1 MRARWQWIGAT
12 VMALAGC
19 LPQPDATGRVA
30 CGPEGVCPADFVC
43 RFGRCCPSNAGIAAC
58 PTQASLGAADDT
70 GALACDDQGRCP
82 EAFGYECRQ
91 GRYCCPRDA
100 NPASGPCARGAI
112 GNPCTAMTSCVS
124 PRASANADGGASA
137 AGVCRERVFLNL
149 VPLTNGYCSA
159 GCETSDLA
167 SCGADG
173 VCLDLSV
180 ERLCVARCRLP
191 EGAQFGPC
199 RNEPNGQRPAP
210 YVCLPLAPNDP
221 SGREGYCYPDCT
233 VQTAICSAGS
243 RCNPQSHR
251 CEEDC
256 TAGTNC
262 GVNRQCNTTT
272 RQCEDN
278 DCRTNV
284 TCDAMQVCDRSTGK
298 CERRC
303 TLPLAICPLG
313 KRCNST
319 SGLCE

>member
-1 MRARWQWIGAT
+1 MRAQWQWIGAA
-12 VMALAGC
+12 VIVLAGC

-30 CGPEGVCPADFVC
+30 CGPDGVCPADFTC

-58 PTQASLGAADDT
+58 PSQASLGAADDT
-70 GALACDDQGRCP
+70 GALECDAQGRCP

-100 NPASGPCARGAI
+100 TPASGPCARGAI
-112 GNPCTAMTSCVS
+112 GNPCSYDRSVCLPVRPGTS
-124 PRASANADGGASA
+124 A
-137 AGVCRERVFLNL
+137 VCREDFAGVA
-149 VPLTNGYCSA
+149 LTNGYCA
-159 GCETSDLA
+159 GSCSTADLT
-167 SCGADG
+167 SCGAAG
-173 VCLDLSV
+173 VCINILIDSA
-180 ERLCVARCRLP
+180 CVARCRLP

-199 RNEPNGQRPAP
+199 RNELDRRTPAP
-210 YVCLPLAPNDP
+210 YVCLPLAPGDP
-221 SGREGYCYPDCT
+221 GSREGYCFPDCT
-233 VQTAICSAGS
+233 VQPAFCGTNS

-251 CEEDC
+251 CEADC

-262 GVNRQCNTTT
+262 GVNRQCNTST

-303 TLPLAICPLG
+303 TLPLTFCPLG